1 MCLVVLCGAFPGI
14 ILADRGIPEN
24 QPYMVMA
31 ILVIHEALRSL
42 RPKKLAWCH
51 LRNFACLMLQCL
63 PFVFPF
69 PPARV
74 CPFLSLLFYL
84 SFFPVCTSLCLCLYL
99 PYCFFAFLS
108 AFVFFFVLLH
118 LLFLFLSCQSLF
130 ASLGSLVVEYICLF
144 FVFCLCFTPLAM
156 RASLK
161 SAKNCAFSCV
171 SFLDFLL
178 YIASLPDLNF
188 FLSLPSWMCDFCFR
202 FFISIFRHRVV
213 IFILSIFSGY
223 SMWSSRFLWRLV
235 QRTARI

>member
-74 CPFLSLLFYL
+74 CPFLSLLFLFIYFFL
-84 SFFPVCTSLCLCLYL
+84 SRLYL
-99 PYCFFAFLS
+99 FVSLFVCSVLLFCVLLS
-108 AFVFFFVLLH
+108 AFVFV
-118 LLFLFLSCQSLF
+118 
-130 ASLGSLVVEYICLF
+130 
-144 FVFCLCFTPLAM
+144 FVFWL
-156 RASLK
+156 RS
-161 SAKNCAFSCV
+161 
-171 SFLDFLL
+171 
-178 YIASLPDLNF
+178 IF
-188 FLSLPSWMCDFCFR
+188 FLEWFVS
-202 FFISIFRHRVV
+202 
-213 IFILSIFSGY
+213 Y
-223 SMWSSRFLWRLV
+223 E
-235 QRTARI
+235 